1 MRKIALYLLPFIALN
16 ACNANKYVYSP
27 STANLLKLEEKND
40 VKVAVNY
47 STVGSLTPN
56 SSQNKHSNGIDVQ
69 SAYAVNN
76 KIALKFDAYSKSENN
91 QSGLINDVIRQKIT
105 YQKRGI
111 ELSGG
116 YYNLKQKDNI
126 TSFQALFGMALGKSS
141 FKEINN
147 GTVIVKNY
155 FYDINFNKFFIQPA
169 VNFKVSNNYTIT
181 LATKFSLVS
190 YYNAKTNYP
199 DLSKEALGYIETKP
213 SFFWDFIVQN
223 EFGFKGLNGIHFQT
237 QIGSTTLSSNFNI
250 PNATETYKSKYE
262 YNNVWFMIGAVAD
275 IRKLLNKK

>member
-1 MRKIALYLLPFIALN
+1 MREIFFYIVIIIFLN

-47 STVGSLTPN
+47 STVGSLAIVGT
-56 SSQNKHSNGIDVQ
+56 QNKHSNGIDVQ
-69 SAYAVNN
+69 TAYAVNN
-76 KIALKFDAYSKSENN
+76 KIAIKLDAYSKSENN
-91 QSGLINDVIRQKIT
+91 QFGYVNDLIKQKIT
-105 YQKRGI
+105 YQKKGI

-116 YYNLKQKDNI
+116 YYNLKQNDNI
-126 TSFQALFGMALGKSS
+126 TSFQTFFGIALGKSS

-155 FYDINFNKFFIQPA
+155 FYDINFNKFFVQPA
-169 VNFKVSNNYTIT
+169 VNFKVSDNYNIT
-181 LATKFSLVS
+181 FGTKFSLVS
-190 YYNAKTNYP
+190 YTNKKTNYP

-237 QIGSTTLSSNFNI
+237 QIGTTTLSSNFYI
-250 PNATETYKSKYE
+250 PNATESYRSKYE

-275 IRKLLNKK
+275 VRKLLNKK